1 MRYTHIILTQDH
13 LANLDKSIRISRI
26 LFSIDRIIVVV
37 PDGQMVKYIDKIQEM
52 KKNWKDIELKEISMD
67 GIEICALDLCEIV
80 QDAIVRGDGNKKDI
94 ILNISFSNNI
104 FVLAGLFC
112 ASILKKKIISVVNG
126 EPEMISR
133 IPCQELPPI
142 RYALLSEIPENGCNQ
157 KFLMDTLNKA
167 IEVGRYQDLGSAKI
181 TPLTPTNLSYHIRS
195 LDRDEYIIRETLGR
209 EKELMITNLGRLM
222 KMSYAILHMK

>member
-1 MRYTHIILTQDH
+1 MRYTHIILTGDH
-13 LANLDKSIRISRI
+13 PANLDKSIRISRI

-37 PDGQMVKYIDKIQEM
+37 PEGQMVKYIDKIEEM

-67 GIEICALDLCEIV
+67 CIEICALDLCEIV
-80 QDAIVRGDGNKKDI
+80 QDAFVREDGNKKDI

-104 FVLAGLFC
+104 FALAGLFC

-157 KFLMDTLNKA
+157 KFLMDALNKA
-167 IEVGRYQDLGSAKI
+167 IEDRKYRIWQNHLIDADKSELPYQIS
-181 TPLTPTNLSYHIRS
+181 
-195 LDRDEYIIRETLGR
+195 
-209 EKELMITNLGRLM
+209 
-222 KMSYAILHMK
+222 